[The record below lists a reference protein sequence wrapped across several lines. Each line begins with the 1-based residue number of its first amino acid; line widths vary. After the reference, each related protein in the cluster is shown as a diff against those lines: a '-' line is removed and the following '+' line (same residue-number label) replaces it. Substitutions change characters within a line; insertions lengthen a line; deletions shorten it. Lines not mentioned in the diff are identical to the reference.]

1 MFARKHEIP
10 HMGDFMF
17 VRKHEIP
24 HMGDAGNIILAIQ
37 ANKVKKTV
45 EVFSSL

>member
-1 MFARKHEIP
+1 MFVRKHEIP

-24 HMGDAGNIILAIQ
+24 HMGDAGNVILAI
-37 ANKVKKTV
+37 
-45 EVFSSL
+45 

>member
-1 MFARKHEIP
+1 MSASKRIMFARKHEIP
-10 HMGDFMF
+10 HMGD
-17 VRKHEIP
+17 
-24 HMGDAGNIILAIQ
+24 AGNVILASQ

>member
-17 VRKHEIP
+17 ARKHEIP
-24 HMGDAGNIILAIQ
+24 HMGDAGNVILAIQ
-37 ANKVKKTV
+37 S
-45 EVFSSL
+45 E